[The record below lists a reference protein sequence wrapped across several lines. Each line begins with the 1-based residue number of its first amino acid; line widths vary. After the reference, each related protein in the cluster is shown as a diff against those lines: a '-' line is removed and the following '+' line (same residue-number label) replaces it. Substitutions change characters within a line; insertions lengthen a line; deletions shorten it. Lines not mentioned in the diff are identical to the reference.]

1 MTYRLFL
8 DDVREAP
15 NGFLVARDYNAAIRM
30 LLGLNCPSAMS
41 FDHDLGEGPSGYDVA
56 WWMVEKD
63 MDEDG
68 KWIPRDFE
76 YYVHSANPVGSENI
90 SKLFKNYL
98 KMRSQ

>member
-1 MTYRLFL
+1 VSYRLFL
-8 DDVREAP
+8 DDVREVP
-15 NGFLVARDYNAAIRM
+15 NGFLVARDYVTAVHMMI
-30 LLGLNCPSAMS
+30 GLDCPKVMS
-41 FDHDLGEGPSGYDVA
+41 FDHDLGEEKSGYDVA

-76 YYVHSANPVGSENI
+76 YYVHSANPVGAENI

-98 KMRSQ
+98 KMRG